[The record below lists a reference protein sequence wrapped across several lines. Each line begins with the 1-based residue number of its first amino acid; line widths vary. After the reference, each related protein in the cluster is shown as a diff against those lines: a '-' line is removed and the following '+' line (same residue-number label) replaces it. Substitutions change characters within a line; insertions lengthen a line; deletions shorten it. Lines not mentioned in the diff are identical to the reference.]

1 MIKAFLYHMKM
12 VSTRLKMV
20 ILTVPIIVSVMTMAL
35 TQMKHGCMEIGF
47 IQLVM
52 VLLVMR

>member
-1 MIKAFLYHMKM
+1 MIYAFLYHLKM
-12 VSTRLKMV
+12 ISVRLKML
-20 ILTVPIIVSVMTMAL
+20 ILKVHVTAPVMTMVL
-35 TQMKHGCMEIGF
+35 MQMKHGCMEIGF